1 MSVYIKLSGGLGNQ
15 LFQYAL
21 GRSLSIQKECG
32 LYIDTCWYSS
42 LPNGST
48 ERSILINQL
57 NTKATY
63 IDSKNKPEQ
72 LINQHNSNLIN
83 KFLKRKVTK
92 ENKYFS
98 YDSTILKKSPP
109 IYLDGYWQSFKYFH
123 NIRDTLI
130 NDFKPIEAENNYQE
144 FEKLINDQKES
155 VMIHIRRGDYINSP
169 SASKIHGFI
178 GTNYY
183 RNAIEQIKNIVPNPV
198 FFVFSDDIAWC
209 KKHLPKDSIFFIET
223 KNSAASP
230 ISELSLMSH
239 CKHHII
245 ANSTFSWW
253 GAWLGEYE
261 NKNVIAPKHWL
272 SNQIINLDDLIPQD
286 WILV

>member
-1 MSVYIKLSGGLGNQ
+1 MSIYIKLSGGLGNQ

-21 GRSLSIQKECG
+21 GRSLSIQKECS

-42 LPNGST
+42 IPNGST

-57 NTKATY
+57 NTIATY
-63 IDSKNKPEQ
+63 IDSKGKAEQ

-98 YDSTILKKSPP
+98 YDSTIIKKNLP

-123 NIRDTLI
+123 KIRDTLI
-130 NDFKPIEAENNYQE
+130 NDFKPIEPANNYQE

-183 RNAIEQIKNIVPNPV
+183 RNAIEQIKNIVRNPV

-209 KKHLPKDSIFFIET
+209 KEHLPKDSIFFIET

-253 GAWLGEYE
+253 GAWLGEYK

-272 SNQIINLDDLIPQD
+272 SNQTINLDDLIPQD
-286 WILV
+286 WVLM

>member
-15 LFQYAL
+15 LFQYAI
-21 GRSLSIQKECG
+21 GRSLSIQKECN

-42 LPNGST
+42 IPDGST
-48 ERSILINQL
+48 DRSILINQL
-57 NTKATY
+57 DTKAIY
-63 IDSKNKPEQ
+63 INSKGKTEE
-72 LINQHNSNLIN
+72 LINQYNGKLIN
-83 KFLKRKVTK
+83 KFLKRKITK

-98 YDSTILKKSPP
+98 YDSTLIKKLPP

-123 NIRDTLI
+123 NIRDILI
-130 NDFKPIEAENNYQE
+130 NDFKPIETTNNYQE
-144 FEKLINDQKES
+144 FEKLISDQKES
-155 VMIHIRRGDYINSP
+155 VMIHIRRGDYVNSP

-183 RNAIEQIKNIVPNPV
+183 RNAIEQIKNLVPNPV
-198 FFVFSDDIAWC
+198 FFVFSDDISWC
-209 KKHLPKDSIFFIET
+209 KEHLPKDSIIFIET

-253 GAWLGEYE
+253 GAWLCEYK

-286 WILV
+286 WVLM